1 MPPQRR
7 NSNTPQPKGRTPKIA
22 GRPTSR
28 GEQVAQTG
36 AEQREP
42 TGAEQREPTP
52 AGSRTESSAA
62 LSAPT
67 PPPAGGGAGDH
78 AVPARA
84 EATTPADVPS
94 AAGDAVAPTAADVP
108 EGAAAESPEA
118 TASEEPQSR
127 ARPVNR
133 ASSLRPRAQAQ
144 GTEDAGAGDAVTAAT
159 AAGRRRV
166 AVVGAVAVALAVF
179 AVIAWLRPGG
189 QVDNRAWVDDAE
201 TMQVTAT
208 ARDAIQTLY
217 TYGFE
222 TVDQDFDAARGVLT
236 DDMRSQFDQT
246 AQVTRD
252 AVIQTKTKTN
262 AEVTDIGVKLLSDD
276 HAELVATMNVSATND
291 GAVQGSASGPLSVT
305 MTRVDGEWLLADIR
319 DR

>member
-7 NSNTPQPKGRTPKIA
+7 NTNPTPSKGRTPKIA
-22 GRPTSR
+22 GRQTPR
-28 GEQVAQTG
+28 GDHVAPADTDR
-36 AEQREP
+36 REP
-42 TGAEQREPTP
+42 ELREPTP
-52 AGSRTESSAA
+52 AIDATPAPAASTTDEGTDRPAPDRGADAVEDAPTSSDAAVSVSEGPSDATAGESSD
-62 LSAPT
+62 T
-67 PPPAGGGAGDH
+67 
-78 AVPARA
+78 
-84 EATTPADVPS
+84 
-94 AAGDAVAPTAADVP
+94 
-108 EGAAAESPEA
+108 

-127 ARPVNR
+127 ARPVYR
-133 ASSLRPRAQAQ
+133 ASSLRPRPQEPDEGDAA
-144 GTEDAGAGDAVTAAT
+144 EDAAT
-159 AAGRRRV
+159 VAAGWRRV

-189 QVDNRAWVDDAE
+189 EVDNRAWVDDAE
-201 TMQVTAT
+201 TMQVTAA

-222 TVDQDFDAARGVLT
+222 TVDQDFDAARGVLS

-291 GAVQGSASGPLSVT
+291 GAAQGSASGPLSVT

>member
-28 GEQVAQTG
+28 GEQVA
-36 AEQREP
+36 P
-42 TGAEQREPTP
+42 VGAEQREPTP
-52 AGSRTESSAA
+52 PAGSRPESSAE

-84 EATTPADVPS
+84 DTTSADVPS
-94 AAGDAVAPTAADVP
+94 AAGDAVASTAADDP
-108 EGAAAESPEA
+108 AGAAAESPEA

-144 GTEDAGAGDAVTAAT
+144 GAEDAGAGDAVTAAT